1 MKKYNMKLMPKYFEC
16 IKRGTKRIELRLND
30 EKRKDIAIGDEIVFE
45 ELNDNRRQLKTKVVD
60 LYYESNF
67 EDLINQF
74 DINLLADKNTT
85 KEELL
90 SVLKD
95 IYPLEE
101 QNKYG
106 VVGIKLD
113 LLDD

>member
-16 IKRGTKRIELRLND
+16 IKSGTKRIELRLND
-30 EKRKDIAIGDEIVFE
+30 EKRKNIAIGDEIVFE

-60 LYYESNF
+60 LY
-67 EDLINQF
+67 LINQF
-74 DINLLADKNTT
+74 DINLLANKNTT

-113 LLDD
+113 LLED